1 MMYDA
6 AMRTVQRGDKHFRWR
21 GENVS
26 RVETLFDS
34 VMALSM
40 TLVIVSLEVPERYS
54 DLAEWNPHRDV
65 CVSANRVRG
74 GFMFTSMRWSHRRY
88 ALLVPLL
95 ALVTGCGF
103 PLVFANELA
112 EGEFNRR
119 LSVSGPVELTAR
131 AGSGN
136 ITIQTGQTG
145 IVQVKATVRARA
157 RTMAAADDKLARLLA
172 DPPVTQDGNHVE
184 VGRIPDRELRR
195 SVSISYVIT
204 VPDTTAVDANV
215 GSGRISVDGVVGPVD
230 AHIGSGH
237 VLVSNVDDDVSARAG
252 SGRIELDTIAGDV
265 DVKTGS
271 GRLALAGLSGG
282 LTAATGSGRVEAQGR
297 PSNEWRVRTGSGRV
311 TLTLP
316 ADAAF
321 DITARSGS
329 GGVDIEHP
337 VASTGRTT
345 STSVTGTVGGGGDL
359 VDVRTGSGRIR
370 IEESTR

>member
-230 AHIGSGH
+230 AHIGSGLWTGH
-237 VLVSNVDDDVSARAG
+237 VGSNSTQSPAMSTSTVDANCRIVVRCGNANGPAG
-252 SGRIELDTIAGDV
+252 WMSPWTLFDSVMAWSV
-265 DVKTGS
+265 QV
-271 GRLALAGLSGG
+271 A
-282 LTAATGSGRVEAQGR
+282 GR
-297 PSNEWRVRTGSGRV
+297 PHR
-311 TLTLP
+311 LCQ
-316 ADAAF
+316 
-321 DITARSGS
+321 
-329 GGVDIEHP
+329 
-337 VASTGRTT
+337 
-345 STSVTGTVGGGGDL
+345 
-359 VDVRTGSGRIR
+359 
-370 IEESTR
+370 